1 MTAPVHDCLFCRLAA
16 EPAPHEFYRDEAIY
30 AILVLKPIRPGHA
43 LILPREHYAYFDDM
57 PDDLAARVMAFGQR
71 LARVQKARFGVE
83 RAGFL
88 YTGGDIAHAHAHVV
102 PLHEKTDITSPSFGF
117 RMVRDERQRA
127 RVPSARDLHG
137 MAHAL
142 RTDLG

>member
-1 MTAPVHDCLFCRLAA
+1 MTAPVRDCLFCRLAA

-57 PDDLAARVMAFGQR
+57 PDDLAAHVMAFGQR

-83 RAGFL
+83 RVGFL

-117 RMVRDERQRA
+117 RMVRDESQRA